1 MNDVI
6 TGLVLDT
13 RRAKKDG
20 TYPVKLRL
28 TYQRKQKY
36 YATKYSFTEDEFAK
50 IMQLRPPKKY
60 KEVQVKLQAI
70 EARAN
75 KILEKMPAFSFNLFQ
90 EYFTDGKVKENINH
104 QDVYAAIESYIDDL
118 RKEGS
123 AGTADIYSSGMRSLQ
138 AFQNKLLFADV
149 TPNFLKKYENWMLNQ
164 RKSYSTI
171 GIYTRQLRTIFNKA
185 IDEGYVDR
193 KIYPF
198 GRRKYQTPTGRNI
211 KKALVIEDIQ
221 KIFMYEPEN
230 ESEEMYRDFWI
241 LSYLANGINVKDM
254 IKLKYRDARDDKI
267 VFLREKTKK
276 SNRVKPKPI
285 VVPLTE
291 EISKIIEKWGNPDKA
306 FNSYVFNYLS
316 DGMSP
321 ERELAIKKQL
331 VKQINK
337 YIRRI
342 TKKLGIE
349 KDVTT
354 YVARHSFVT
363 VLKRSGASMEF
374 ISESVGHSNLRTT
387 EGYADSFEDKIKK
400 HFAKALTDF
409 SSGDNQ

>member
-6 TGLVLDT
+6 TGIVLDT

-36 YATKYSFTEDEFAK
+36 YPTKFSFTEDEFAK
-50 IMQLRPPKKY
+50 IMQLRPPKNF

-75 KILEKMPAFSFNLFQ
+75 KILEKMPAFTFDLFQ
-90 EYFTDGKVKENINH
+90 EYFTDGKTKESINH
-104 QDVYAAIESYIDDL
+104 QDVYAAFEVYIEDL
-118 RKEGS
+118 RTEGA
-123 AGTADIYSSGMRSLQ
+123 AGTADLYSSGMRSLQ
-138 AFQNKLLFADV
+138 AFQKKLHFADV
-149 TPNFLKKYENWMLNQ
+149 TPGFLKKYESWMLEQ
-164 RKSYSTI
+164 KKSYTTI

-185 IDEGYVDR
+185 IDEGHVDR
-193 KIYPF
+193 KLYPF

-211 KKALVIEDIQ
+211 KKALVMEDIK

-230 ESEEMYRDFWI
+230 DSEGMYRDFWI
-241 LSYLANGINVKDM
+241 FSYLANGINVKDM
-254 IKLKYRDARDDKI
+254 IKLKYKDIGDDMI
-267 VFLREKTKK
+267 IFHREKTKK

-285 VVPLTE
+285 VVPLTQ
-291 EISKIIEKWGNPDKA
+291 EISNIIEKWSNPDKA
-306 FNSYVFNYLS
+306 PNSYVFNYLE
-316 DGMSP
+316 DGMNS

-337 YIRRI
+337 YVRRI
-342 TKKLGIE
+342 AKRVGIE

-363 VLKRSGASMEF
+363 VLKRSGASLEF
-374 ISESVGHSNLRTT
+374 ISEAVGHSNLRTT
-387 EGYADSFEDKIKK
+387 EGYADSFEDSIKK
-400 HFAKALTDF
+400 QFAKALTDF
-409 SSGDNQ
+409 GDGDK

>member
-13 RRAKKDG
+13 RREKKDG
-20 TYPVKLRL
+20 TFPVKLRL

-36 YATKYSFTEDEFAK
+36 FSTKYSFTEEEFNK
-50 IMQLRPPKKY
+50 IMHLRPQKKY
-60 KEVQVKLQAI
+60 KEQQVKLQAI

-75 KILEKMPAFSFNLFQ
+75 KILEDMPAFSFTLFQ
-90 EYFTDGKVKENINH
+90 EYFTNGKVKGSFNR
-104 QDVYAAIESYIDDL
+104 QDVYAAFERYIEEL
-118 RKEGS
+118 QNEGS
-123 AGTADIYSSGMRSLQ
+123 AGTADLYISGMGSFRS
-138 AFQNKLLFADV
+138 FQEYLLFADV
-149 TPNFLKKYENWMLNQ
+149 TLSFLKKYEKWMLELG
-164 RKSYSTI
+164 KSYTTI
-171 GIYTRQLRTIFNKA
+171 GIYTRQLRTIFNRA
-185 IDEGYVDR
+185 IDDKYVDR
-193 KIYPF
+193 KLYPF
-198 GRRKYQTPTGRNI
+198 GRNKYQTPTGRNI
-211 KKALVIEDIQ
+211 KKALVMEDIK
-221 KIFMYEPEN
+221 KIFMYEPETV
-230 ESEEMYRDFWI
+230 SEEKYRDFWI
-241 LSYLANGINVKDM
+241 FSYLANGINVKDM
-254 IKLKYRDARDDKI
+254 IKLKYKDVGEESI
-267 VFLREKTKK
+267 IFLREKTKK

-285 VVPLTE
+285 VVPLTD
-291 EISKIIEKWGNPDKA
+291 EIKKIIEKWGNPDKA
-306 FNSYVFNYLS
+306 PNGYVFNYLS

-342 TKKLGIE
+342 AEKVGIK

-374 ISESVGHSNLRTT
+374 ISEAVGHSNLRTT
-387 EGYADSFEDKIKK
+387 EGYADSFEDEAKK

-409 SSGDNQ
+409 NNDNK